1 MRVTDQATFNQTSTD
16 IARARERL
24 QTATTVS
31 SSGVRVTHPGDDPGA
46 AGLLVTVNANQAR
59 FDAIQKTAGQAS
71 DELASADG
79 ALNAVG
85 NALTRA
91 EELTVQMANSTNASG
106 RAGAAGEVQSILN
119 EVVAALNTR
128 VGNRYLFG
136 GNVDN
141 APPFDATGNYL
152 GDDGVRRVEIAPG
165 VTEAASVRA
174 DVAMKGASG
183 GVDILSTLSA
193 LATALTAND
202 QSGIQAALD
211 PLSQGISQ
219 VAQARTAV
227 GNSMNAFDT
236 AVTVGQAARDD
247 QKKVASDLSEADVF
261 EAATNLAAA
270 QQALETSLAA
280 TAQGFRLSLLNFLK

>member
-1 MRVTDQATFNQTSTD
+1 MRVTDQATFNQTAAD
-16 IARARERL
+16 IARARDRL
-24 QTATTVS
+24 QTATLVS

-46 AGLLVTVNANQAR
+46 AGLLVTVSANQAR

-71 DELASADG
+71 DELASADS
-79 ALNAVG
+79 ALDAVG

-91 EELTVQMANSTNASG
+91 EELTVQMANTTNSTG

-128 VGNRYLFG
+128 VGNRYIFG
-136 GNVDN
+136 GNIDN

-174 DVAMKGASG
+174 DVAMKGTSG

-202 QSGIQAALD
+202 QAGIQAALD
-211 PLSQGISQ
+211 PLSRGISQ
-219 VAQARTAV
+219 VAQARSAV
-227 GNSMNAFDT
+227 GNAMNAFDT
-236 AVTVGQAARDD
+236 AVTVGQAARDG

-280 TAQGFRLSLLNFLK
+280 TAQGFKLSLLNFLK